1 MKQITAVAAM
11 RMMVLTIVAAIA
23 VAGVGDAQ
31 ASSATSRSG
40 TTSSS
45 FKGGFSSQKKA
56 SSSSSAKKSSY
67 DFGNSAKSDDS
78 PAAGSSSGKTSF
90 GSFSK
95 SSDAGSAPSAA
106 DSAAPR
112 SRSVF
117 GRDLDKNAANA
128 NALRTMDAR
137 NAAKARQ
144 DSPVENGRQTA
155 AGPAYSPPGQM
166 QQAPAAP
173 PVIIQNSGGG
183 SSSPWM
189 WFLLGQAM
197 HGHDRERVIER
208 VPAPVGGSSG
218 SSGNSGTAAGSPA
231 PVSEGSVVYDGSAAA
246 KDAANSAPAAVREAR
261 PEPGFFM
268 HTLRILFWLSIL
280 AAVGWGIYA
289 LAKRKGIS
297 KSTNYSLGK
306 T

>member
-11 RMMVLTIVAAIA
+11 RMMVLTMVAAIA
-23 VAGVGDAQ
+23 VAGVGDVQ
-31 ASSATSRSG
+31 ASSASSRSS
-40 TTSSS
+40 TSSSS
-45 FKGGFSSQKKA
+45 FKGGFSSQKKS

-112 SRSVF
+112 SRSAF

-128 NALRTMDAR
+128 NALKTLDAR
-137 NAAKARQ
+137 NAARARQ
-144 DSPVENGRQTA
+144 ENPADSGRQTA
-155 AGPAYSPPGQM
+155 AGPGYGYPPAGPV

-208 VPAPVGGSSG
+208 VPAPAGGSG
-218 SSGNSGTAAGSPA
+218 GTAAGTPA

-246 KDAANSAPAAVREAR
+246 KDAASSAPVAVREAR

-297 KSTNYSLGK
+297 KSTNYTLGK